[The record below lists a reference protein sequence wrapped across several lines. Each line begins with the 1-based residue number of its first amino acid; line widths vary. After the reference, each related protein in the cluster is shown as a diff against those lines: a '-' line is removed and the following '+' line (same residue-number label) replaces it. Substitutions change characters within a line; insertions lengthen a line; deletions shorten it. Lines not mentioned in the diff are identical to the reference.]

1 MSTKTTI
8 KRIALVAAV
17 AAAFGG
23 LSTVAANASS
33 TESGATLLS
42 GSLVSSNPSSAT
54 AGTQVVGGIATV
66 VLTETNTAGTTGD
79 TLGTLT
85 STGVG
90 SITSVAASTNVS
102 AATSTTFPTTSVAI
116 VSRTGT
122 ASVGEAVTVSLSSA
136 VAGAQTI
143 TFTPITANGAP
154 GTAITATITWGAA
167 PVVSAQYST
176 VSEYAGATASGTA
189 VTTTS
194 ASSSI
199 STTAV
204 AAVAVT
210 TMASSTVAMPTDTV
224 LATISGP
231 GSLGGNTTN
240 TAVASQGRS
249 ISVTAASAGHT
260 YFYVYPDGTAGTST
274 ITFTD
279 GTVVLGTATV
289 VFVGSPTKATATQS
303 LFIAPAGAILG
314 QVATQYA
321 TTGAV
326 VGNGT
331 TPTSTITATG
341 TYAVTIY
348 ATDANGN
355 AASFSGWTPTITN
368 SNSAVV
374 SGNSCVADSSN
385 AGYYYCSV
393 SGANA
398 AVDGSSAT
406 VTWTW
411 TNTAGTTVISTSP
424 VKFTIG
430 GAIAKVAIATDADSY
445 SALAPLAIVA
455 SATDSKGNAAYDQDA
470 ALFTSTGLTASTQLG
485 GSELPVNTTV
495 ALISGQHTFKGFYA
509 PTVAGSFT
517 ITGTDNTTAANVVS
531 ATASS
536 VGGSADTQAAA
547 ATDAANEATDAANAA
562 TDAANA
568 AADAADAA
576 TAAAQDAGAKA
587 DAALA
592 AVTALSAKITV
603 LAAQIAKI
611 VKKLKA

>member
-23 LSTVAANASS
+23 LSTVAANATVTAS
-33 TESGATLLS
+33 TLLVN
-42 GSLVSSNPSSAT
+42 GTYGTGVGTA
-54 AGTQVVGGIATV
+54 AGTQVTGGLINV
-66 VLTETNTAGTTGD
+66 DLVETSTASSVAGT
-79 TLGTLT
+79 LV

-90 SITSVAASTNVS
+90 AIAGYTAADSTALTAPAGTVYPTSSVTLTNGTDTAVKTNTITLSSSVA
-102 AATSTTFPTTSVAI
+102 
-116 VSRTGT
+116 GT
-122 ASVGEAVTVSLSSA
+122 
-136 VAGAQTI
+136 QTL
-143 TFTPITANGAP
+143 TFTPINSLGAP
-154 GTAITATITWGAA
+154 GTAQTVTITWGAA

-176 VSEYAGATASGTA
+176 VSEYAGASASGIA

-194 ASSSI
+194 ASSSAL
-199 STTAV
+199 SAGSQAAV

-240 TAVASQGRS
+240 SAVASQGRS
-249 ISVTAASAGHT
+249 ISETASSAGHT

-289 VFVGSPTKATATQS
+289 VFVGSPTKATATQN

-321 TTGAV
+321 TTGV
-326 VGNGT
+326 LVGDNT
-331 TPTSTITATG
+331 TPSSTSATG

-424 VKFTIG
+424 VTFTIG
-430 GAIAKVAIATDADSY
+430 GAIAKVAIATDASSY

-455 SATDSKGNAAYDQDA
+455 SATDSNGHAAYDQDA
-470 ALFTSTGLTASTQLG
+470 ALFTLAGLTASTQLG
-485 GSELPVNTTV
+485 GSALPTNTTV
-495 ALISGQHTFKGFYA
+495 PLISGNHTFKGFYA

-517 ITGTDNTTAANVVS
+517 ITGTDGTTAANVVS

-576 TAAAQDAGAKA
+576 TSAAQDAGAKA